1 MATHPAQY
9 AHPEALV
16 ETDWLEKH
24 LDDDGIRERVRQGA
38 LGTLDRDQTVGD
50 VDVDPAGNRDRKSS
64 DSGHEFVSSCYQ
76 T

>member
-1 MATHPAQY
+1 VAFLA
-9 AHPEALV
+9 ALLV
-16 ETDWLEKH
+16 VGASDEQRTVVRL
-24 LDDDGIRERVRQGA
+24 LDDDRIGERKRQGA
-38 LGTLDRDQTVGD
+38 LRALDGDQTVGD